1 MMNWCNL
8 ARFEKN
14 GPYTKGCGDMVFHDD
29 VRHGI
34 VGQCFL
40 AGRAS
45 ILPNYGRHGLVLAT
59 QNVGLIKKMISGSR
73 LAIGSGGVVS

>member
-14 GPYTKGCGDMVFHDD
+14 GPYTKGCGDMAFRDD
-29 VRHGI
+29 KRHGI

-40 AGRAS
+40 APCHTKHRT
-45 ILPNYGRHGLVLAT
+45 H
-59 QNVGLIKKMISGSR
+59 KKDDKWLQACRRLGWSR
-73 LAIGSGGVVS
+73 LGDGRDRVTL

>member
-14 GPYTKGCGDMVFHDD
+14 EPYTKGCGDMAFRDN

-34 VGQCFL
+34 TGQCFL
-40 AGRAS
+40 AGRA
-45 ILPNYGRHGLVLAT
+45 ILPNYGQHGLVLAT
-59 QNVGLIKKMISGSR
+59 QNIGLIKKMISGSR
-73 LAIGSGGVVS
+73 LAVGSGEVV

>member
-1 MMNWCNL
+1 MNWCNL

-14 GPYTKGCGDMVFHDD
+14 GPYTKGCGDMEFCDD

-40 AGRAS
+40 AGRA
-45 ILPNYGRHGLVLAT
+45 ILPHYGQHGLQVILAT
-59 QNVGLIKKMISGSR
+59 QNIGLIKKMISGSR
-73 LAIGSGGVVS
+73 